1 MAIKRKKD
9 RQYNGNK
16 KDRQYNGNKKEKGQK
31 NKQWSAKHYTEN

>member
-31 NKQWSAKHYTEN
+31 NKQ